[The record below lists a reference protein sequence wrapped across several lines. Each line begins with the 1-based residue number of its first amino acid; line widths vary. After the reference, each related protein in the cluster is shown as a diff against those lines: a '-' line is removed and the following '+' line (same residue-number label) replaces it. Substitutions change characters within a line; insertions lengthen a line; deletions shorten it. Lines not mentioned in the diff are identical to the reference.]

1 MNLIHR
7 IIYALSQNPKIFIFL
22 RKVLENNFKGE
33 KKVLAENFVCAPGE
47 KVLDIGCGTGE
58 FSVFFNPDDYI
69 GVDIEKKYIEYAQNN
84 YKGKFLV
91 VDANRLPFVDGAFQ
105 KVVIVGVL
113 HHLDD
118 KTSGRVLD
126 EAKRVLAPNGEFL
139 LMEDVERP
147 SNSFLTRLIHRL
159 DNGRFIRTKY
169 GYEKVIG
176 GRFKIEKT
184 FDMQSGLSPY
194 QVFILKLPEFK

>member
-1 MNLIHR
+1 MDFIQKITR
-7 IIYALSQNPKIFIFL
+7 SLSQNPKIFIFL
-22 RKVLENNFKGE
+22 RRILENNFKGE
-33 KKVLAENFVCAPGE
+33 KNVLAEHFVCAPGE

-91 VDANRLPFVDGAFQ
+91 VDANRLPFNDGVFQ

-118 KTSGRVLD
+118 ATSGRVLD
-126 EAKRVLAPNGEFL
+126 EAKRVLAPDGKFL
-139 LMEDVERP
+139 LMEDVDRP

-159 DNGRFIRTKY
+159 DNGRFIRNKD

-176 GRFKIEKT
+176 KRFKIEKT

-194 QVFILKLPEFK
+194 QVFILKLPAFK